1 MRLRVV
7 DTAPSPRRV
16 SVHQAIYD
24 RLAQL
29 DSEKWLEI
37 TCESDDV
44 YHKVLQSLRGHR
56 RPKVR
61 CRAAGQRVILAQ
73 EER

>member
-1 MRLRVV
+1 MRLKVV
-7 DTAPSPRRV
+7 DTVPRLRRA
-16 SVHQAIYD
+16 SAHQAIYD

-29 DSEKWLEI
+29 DSGKWLEI

-44 YHKVLQSLRGHR
+44 YKKVIRSLRGHR

-61 CRAAGQRVILAQ
+61 CRAAGQRVIYAQ